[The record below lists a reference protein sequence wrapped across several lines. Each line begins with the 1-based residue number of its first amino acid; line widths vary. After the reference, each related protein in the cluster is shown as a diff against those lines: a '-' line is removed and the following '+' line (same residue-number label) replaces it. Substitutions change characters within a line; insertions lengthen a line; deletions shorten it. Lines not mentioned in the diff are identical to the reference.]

1 MMIKYLFR
9 GALSLIATPFLCIA
23 IYMGW
28 HIGMPPAAAL
38 FWPAAQG
45 EVVGYEVTGP
55 IANSDQVWTSPMI
68 QISGKTEP
76 LRLSTKMLDD
86 NDAVKS
92 LWPIGRTERFKHSTK
107 WQEAVWVSD
116 PARGYLFPLGLTLL
130 ALGCL
135 IWVNAWLAPIIF
147 GPVGTAKA
155 AYMVIGLGMMTL
167 PPLVTYAFWTLDD
180 PPATS
185 IFWPRETVTV
195 MIFGADIPTG
205 ADKTTFVQPAVT
217 LVREDASQV
226 ELSSLFGMK
235 VREVNALRKDFP
247 VGETVQV
254 KRAPDG
260 QVYRETLLAY
270 WATFLA
276 TLVLPLFLL
285 LGLITFWRGL
295 TAPLRPKISET

>member
-1 MMIKYLFR
+1 MIKYLFR

-23 IYMGW
+23 IYIGW
-28 HIGMPPAAAL
+28 HIGMPPAAAF

-45 EVVGYEVTGP
+45 EVVGYEVTDP
-55 IANSDQVWTSPMI
+55 IAESDQVWTSPLI
-68 QISGKTEP
+68 QIADATEP

-86 NDAVKS
+86 SAAVKS

-107 WQEAVWVSD
+107 WQEVVWVSD

-135 IWVNAWLAPIIF
+135 VWANAWLAPIIL
-147 GPVGTAKA
+147 GPIGTAKA

-167 PPLVTYAFWTLDD
+167 PPLVAYAFWTQDD

-195 MIFGADIPTG
+195 LAFDADMPAGADE
-205 ADKTTFVQPAVT
+205 TTFVQPVVT
-217 LVREDASQV
+217 LTREDASQSQ
-226 ELSSLFGMK
+226 LSGLFGMT
-235 VREVNALRKDFP
+235 VREVNALREDVP
-247 VGETVQV
+247 IGETIQV

-260 QVYRETLLAY
+260 QVYRETLMTY

-285 LGLITFWRGL
+285 LGLLTFWRGL
-295 TAPLRPKISET
+295 TAPIRPKISET